1 MTLDVARRN
10 SRAHEDPEKK
20 VEEYLE
26 KRINDLSGLAWK
38 FVSPGTTGVPD
49 RVVMLDGMI
58 CFAELKRPKGGRL
71 SDTQKW
77 RVKQINQQRIKAYV
91 IKNLEQV
98 DLLVDSMMRGVLP
111 DEI

>member
-26 KRINDLSGLAWK
+26 KRINDLSG
-38 FVSPGTTGVPD
+38 
-49 RVVMLDGMI
+49 
-58 CFAELKRPKGGRL
+58 FAELKRPKGGRL

-77 RVKQINQQRIKAYV
+77 RIKQINQQRIKAYV

-98 DLLVDSMMRGVLP
+98 DLLVDSMMCGVLP